1 MQDST
6 CKAFLVDDKYWTLT
20 VLLIQPKK
28 SNFVFMFYSYYNL
41 ISLNI
46 FIIQKS
52 QMINLTN
59 EMFTIPLFSYC
70 LYRNKD
76 INLNCYNG
84 YNRNETV

>member
-1 MQDST
+1 
-6 CKAFLVDDKYWTLT
+6 
-20 VLLIQPKK
+20 
-28 SNFVFMFYSYYNL
+28 MFYSYYNL

-59 EMFTIPLFSYC
+59 EMFTIPLFSQC
-70 LYRNKD
+70 PYRNKD

-84 YNRNETV
+84 YNRNEPV